1 MSPALFWGGQKCF
14 RNVILCFRLASRVC
28 GTNCI
33 GAKHCSSLCSQSE
46 GDEDCGEPI
55 ADLSIFAT
63 CPLPSLC
70 EQSELQCWR
79 RNRRLCG
86 PAQISAARALSP
98 LYQLWF
104 SWILNT
110 LPIGILIQ
118 AGPLPSLCEQSELQC
133 WRRNRRLC
141 GPVQNSAARAL
152 PLTFNIPILN
162 TPPFR
167 DRISL
172 PPPHPPI
179 QSPCLLAN
187 LERAAP
193 ASAPSDDRIWAE
205 RRPSLL
211 PDAVVAGTAFAA
223 KS

>member
-1 MSPALFWGGQKCF
+1 MSPALFGGQKCF

-46 GDEDCGEPI
+46 GDEDSGEPI

-63 CPLPSLC
+63 CSLPSLC

-141 GPVQNSAARAL
+141 GPVQISAARAL
-152 PLTFNIPILN
+152 PPTFKREFEII
-162 TPPFR
+162 F
-167 DRISL
+167 
-172 PPPHPPI
+172 
-179 QSPCLLAN
+179 
-187 LERAAP
+187 
-193 ASAPSDDRIWAE
+193 
-205 RRPSLL
+205 
-211 PDAVVAGTAFAA
+211 
-223 KS
+223 